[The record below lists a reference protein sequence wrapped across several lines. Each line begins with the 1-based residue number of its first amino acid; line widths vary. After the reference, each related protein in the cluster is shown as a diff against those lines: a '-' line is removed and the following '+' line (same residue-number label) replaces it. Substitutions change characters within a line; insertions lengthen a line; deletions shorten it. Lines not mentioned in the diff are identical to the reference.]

1 MRNRLTHSL
10 VRRAME
16 LITVESF
23 FFYSEERFIRSKL
36 QARARVVNGIVDR
49 LDPCSSLVHRALEM
63 SFQILQLNFYLLKKT
78 SRFYVCICVVNS
90 QRKGEILK

>member
-1 MRNRLTHSL
+1 MKNRLTHSL

-16 LITVESF
+16 LITVKEF

-36 QARARVVNGIVDR
+36 QVRARVVNGIVDR

-63 SFQILQLNFYLLKKT
+63 SSVSNSSVKFLFVEKNLKVLCMHLC
-78 SRFYVCICVVNS
+78 R
-90 QRKGEILK
+90 

>member
-16 LITVESF
+16 LITVKEL

-36 QARARVVNGIVDR
+36 QVRARVVNGIVDR

-63 SFQILQLNFYLLKKT
+63 SSVSNSSVKFLFVEKNLKVLCMHLC
-78 SRFYVCICVVNS
+78 R
-90 QRKGEILK
+90 

>member
-16 LITVESF
+16 LITVKEL

-63 SFQILQLNFYLLKKT
+63 SSVSNSSVKFLFVEKNLKV
-78 SRFYVCICVVNS
+78 SCMHLCR
-90 QRKGEILK
+90 

>member
-1 MRNRLTHSL
+1 MRNRLTQSL

-16 LITVESF
+16 LITVKELF

-36 QARARVVNGIVDR
+36 QVRARVVNGIVDR

-63 SFQILQLNFYLLKKT
+63 SSVSNSSVKFLFVVKNLKVLCMHLC
-78 SRFYVCICVVNS
+78 R
-90 QRKGEILK
+90 

>member
-16 LITVESF
+16 LITVKSF

-63 SFQILQLNFYLLKKT
+63 SSVSNSSVKFLFVEKNLKV
-78 SRFYVCICVVNS
+78 SCMHLCR
-90 QRKGEILK
+90 

>member
-16 LITVESF
+16 LITVKEL

-63 SFQILQLNFYLLKKT
+63 SSVSNSSVKFLFVEKNLKVLCMHLC
-78 SRFYVCICVVNS
+78 R
-90 QRKGEILK
+90 